1 MKPMLNVAVAV
12 PARPVSVRTV
22 AASMM
27 AVAFALGAALV
38 VPAVSGM
45 PTGNQATV
53 AADWGQSNSRQR
65 RIAIARNNRAP
76 NEAVMVTAQSETT
89 PAL

>member
-1 MKPMLNVAVAV
+1 
-12 PARPVSVRTV
+12 
-22 AASMM
+22 MM

-45 PTGNQATV
+45 PTGIQATV
-53 AADWGQSNSRQR
+53 AIYHHADWGQHSPRQR